1 MSLIDINTHYQSQ
14 LEDCQEGKV
23 GREGGQGKDRKD
35 GGDKEA
41 GKDRKEEWPKD
52 RKEAGG

>member
-14 LEDCQEGKV
+14 LEDCQEGK
-23 GREGGQGKDRKD
+23 DRKD
-35 GGDKEA
+35 GGEKEA